1 MARDAIAKFL
11 SEYLPANPDVKAALD
26 RLAGEELV
34 QAAVQAGA
42 KADCAFSEDEFRD
55 LMWAVAARKTGRGE
69 LSEEQLEAVAG
80 GRKAGGGQQEYIKVT
95 MKEIFISGVS
105 F

>member
-11 SEYLPANPDVKAALD
+11 SEYLPANPEVKASLD

-80 GRKAGGGQQEYIKVT
+80 GKAGPTRQPYMTLTLDDV
-95 MKEIFISGVS
+95 MVS
-105 F
+105 SWS